1 MRRKLR
7 GLGFTDTPQRLVY
20 AGDNATKRVR
30 AAWLEQAALAF
41 VDFCIWRRRQDP
53 VAKLRPP
60 SRRKFLS
67 AAELAELDKERE
79 REGDSRW

>member
-30 AAWLEQAALAF
+30 AAWLEQAALALSTSAYGAG
-41 VDFCIWRRRQDP
+41 VRTRW
-53 VAKLRPP
+53 P
-60 SRRKFLS
+60 SCGHRLGGS
-67 AAELAELDKERE
+67 
-79 REGDSRW
+79 S